1 MLVPA
6 SSPLRRF
13 ACAAG
18 CALVAV
24 LGLGRLVSAEEITFR
39 REVMAVL
46 SKAGCNQGTCH
57 GNFNGKNGFRL
68 SLRGQDPTFDF
79 NSLLRDQ
86 FSRRLNLEQPD
97 ESLLLLKAVAAVPHG
112 GGRRFRPDSPEYEI
126 LRQWIADG
134 AHDVR
139 DLPKLVKV
147 EVSPREQFLVAPEHA
162 VQLKVTATFADD
174 TTRDVTRWA
183 LYTASNPIVE
193 INAEGR
199 VERAPGVRPRACRLP
214 VERSEA
220 EQLRRRAGAR
230 PAQKIANE
238 SVADMQRHGLCAAR
252 LSRSAGHSA
261 DGGRGPCVRRRQGGR
276 QAIEAGRRAA

>member
-1 MLVPA
+1 MHAPA
-6 SSPLRRF
+6 KTVLRRF
-13 ACAAG
+13 VCAMG
-18 CALVAV
+18 CALAV
-24 LGLGRLVSAEEITFR
+24 LVGAGRWASAEDVTFR

-134 AHDVR
+134 AKDVR
-139 DLPKLVKV
+139 DLPKLVKM
-147 EVSPREQFLVAPEHA
+147 EV
-162 VQLKVTATFADD
+162 
-174 TTRDVTRWA
+174 
-183 LYTASNPIVE
+183 
-193 INAEGR
+193 
-199 VERAPGVRPRACRLP
+199 
-214 VERSEA
+214 
-220 EQLRRRAGAR
+220 
-230 PAQKIANE
+230 
-238 SVADMQRHGLCAAR
+238 
-252 LSRSAGHSA
+252 LS
-261 DGGRGPCVRRRQGGR
+261 
-276 QAIEAGRRAA
+276 